1 MNKGQVEALMKNKEE
16 FEKTAKKGFEE
27 ADTNKNGAIDFDEVQ
42 KILINFAKHN
52 NLITPTKKE
61 VENVYTQL
69 DKDKNGKVDFE
80 EFKVFFKKF
89 LEMQY
94 CS

>member
-1 MNKGQVEALMKNKEE
+1 MSQFNLMLFPGDIISIKAKTGEGLKG
-16 FEKTAKKGFEE
+16 G
-27 ADTNKNGAIDFDEVQ
+27 
-42 KILINFAKHN
+42 ILGYINYTKHN

-80 EFKVFFKKF
+80 EFKVFFMKF